1 MFFRKMLKALFPE
14 RYHPYWKLRRVIE
27 TATNGVVLS
36 GPFQGLSLPP
46 KATFDAY
53 SPKILGTCE
62 LELHAIVKEI
72 IRSDFAAVSHIGAAE
87 GYCACGFAAAIPEVQ
102 VTAFEAAVS
111 GRYLQQPCDLPDA
124 RQTLCAGKIPAAVQR
139 KILATLRRLSAKF
152 LWPDVVLA
160 HRKD

>member
-1 MFFRKMLKALFPE
+1 MLKALFPE
-14 RYHPYWKLRRVIE
+14 RYHPYWKLRRLIE

-53 SPKILGTCE
+53 SPKILGTYE

-72 IRSDFAAVSHIGAAE
+72 IRSDFAAVIHIGAAE
-87 GYCACGFAAAIPEVQ
+87 GYYACGFAAAIPEVQ
-102 VTAFEAAVS
+102 VTAFEAVVS

-139 KILATLRRLSAKF
+139 KIPATLRRLSAKF